1 MTSSNKTIAKIA
13 GLMAVAFALIAAGL
27 FLITR
32 DDSPASKL
40 LRQGND
46 AFAQQAYL
54 DALGAYELAQA
65 RQPELAEPFYNAANA
80 LYREGSFGDAVAQI
94 QQALLNVE
102 DEELAQHSFF
112 NLGNAA
118 YNGQDLETAVQSYID
133 ALLINPN
140 DTDAKYNLELAL
152 QQQQQQQQQQ
162 EQEQQEQESEQS
174 EDSESEDSE
183 SQDGQE
189 GEENQDQQESNSE
202 NGENEQESE
211 SGEGDQESEESK
223 DGQGEESNEQS
234 DQEQDQNDPSQNGEG
249 EQDEQEQE
257 QANQGNGQPQPGDP
271 NDPNQNGMVPQPGE
285 RMTKEQARQ
294 LLMSIA
300 QGSGTLQERLQQIY
314 VSPLPPS
321 AQDW

>member
-13 GLMAVAFALIAAGL
+13 GLLAIFFALIAAGL

-46 AFAQQAYL
+46 AFAAQNYL

-102 DEELAQHSFF
+102 DEELAQNSFF

-152 QQQQQQQQQQ
+152 QQQQQQEQ
-162 EQEQQEQESEQS
+162 EQAQQEQESEQS

-183 SQDGQE
+183 NGQE

-223 DGQGEESNEQS
+223 DGQGEQSDEQS
-234 DQEQDQNDPSQNGEG
+234 DQQ
-249 EQDEQEQE
+249 QDEQNEQSNQE
-257 QANQGNGQPQPGDP
+257 QPGQSNGQPQPGDP

-285 RMTKEQARQ
+285 RMTKEQAQQ

>member
-1 MTSSNKTIAKIA
+1 MKSSNKTIAKIA
-13 GLMAVAFALIAAGL
+13 GLLAIFFVLLAAGL

-46 AFAQQAYL
+46 AFAAQNYL

-152 QQQQQQQQQQ
+152 QQQQQQ
-162 EQEQQEQESEQS
+162 EQEQESES
-174 EDSESEDSE
+174 EESEESESEESESEDSE

-189 GEENQDQQESNSE
+189 GEEQQESNSE

-223 DGQGEESNEQS
+223 DGQGEPIDEQSDQQQDEQNEQS
-234 DQEQDQNDPSQNGEG
+234 DQSD
-249 EQDEQEQE
+249 QEQPG
-257 QANQGNGQPQPGDP
+257 QNNGQPQPGDP